1 MVWWPLNLTVFC
13 IQLTFYESI
22 KDTLA
27 SLRKGVLI
35 GDDALADEK
44 EDGDDE
50 SSESSED
57 TLLDQMKYELR
68 KNNDFNEIL

>member
-1 MVWWPLNLTVFC
+1 MQVANVQKKFRENFGLELQIYKLNKPD
-13 IQLTFYESI
+13 E

-57 TLLDQMKYELR
+57 TLLDQMKYG
-68 KNNDFNEIL
+68 